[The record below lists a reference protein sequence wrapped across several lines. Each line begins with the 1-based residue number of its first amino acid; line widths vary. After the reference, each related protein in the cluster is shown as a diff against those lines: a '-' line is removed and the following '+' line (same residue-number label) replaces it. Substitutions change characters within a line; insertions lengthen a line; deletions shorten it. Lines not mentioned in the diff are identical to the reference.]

1 MSYVKAL
8 IVLLSSTLVACATV
22 DQTASRERGGL
33 SEQRLN
39 ALTIFMQSRIDAG
52 HLPGTV
58 MVVSHKGKMVYSKA
72 LGWLNPKARTPM
84 TEDALFRM
92 YSMTKPVVSVA
103 TLILLEE
110 GKLQINDPVSMYL
123 PEMKNMKV
131 WVEKVGAD
139 GKPTHELVAA
149 SRQLTLLDLMRH
161 TAGMTYGDTKTQ
173 HDAEYLKAFPKPTGS
188 NEFIKNVADLP
199 LAHQPGSQWSYGIS
213 HDVLGVVVERVS
225 GKPLQVFLEERIFRP
240 LKMTDTTFWVEP
252 ANHHR
257 IAEPFEVDPDSK
269 RPIDLSEPRRMS
281 PMAAGGG
288 SSRVGNGLMSTA
300 RDYLRFV
307 QMVANGGQL
316 DGVRILSRKSVELIG
331 TDHIKGLK
339 APTPGHGWGLGVSVR
354 NELGG
359 ANQHG
364 SVGDYWWGGAGGT
377 SFIIDPS
384 EHLVAVRM
392 SQAPASRGY
401 YNRAFRNFVY
411 SALE

>member
-1 MSYVKAL
+1 MSYVKTL
-8 IVLLSSTLVACATV
+8 LVLLSATLVACATL
-22 DQTASRERGGL
+22 DQTASRQQGGL
-33 SEQRLN
+33 SQARLD
-39 ALTIFMQSRIDAG
+39 ALTSFMQSRVDAG

-58 MVVSHKGKMVYSKA
+58 MMVAHKGKVVYSKA
-72 LGWLNPKARTPM
+72 LGWLNPQTRTPM
-84 TEDALFRM
+84 SEDALFRM

-110 GKLQINDPVSMYL
+110 GKLQINDPVSLYI
-123 PEMKNMKV
+123 PEMKEMKV
-131 WVEKVGAD
+131 RVDKVGAD
-139 GKPTHELVAA
+139 GKPTHELVAT

-161 TAGMTYGDTKTQ
+161 TAGMTYGDTKTP
-173 HDAEYLKAFPKPTGS
+173 HDAEYLKAFAKRTGS
-188 NEFIKNVADLP
+188 GEFIKNVAALP
-199 LAHQPGSQWSYGIS
+199 LAHQPGAQWHYGIS
-213 HDVLGVVVERVS
+213 HDVLGVVVERIS
-225 GKPLQVFLEERIFRP
+225 GKPLEVFLEERIFRP
-240 LKMTDTTFWVEP
+240 LKMVDTNFVVP
-252 ANHHR
+252 AHNHHR

-269 RPIDLSEPRRMS
+269 RPINLSDPRKMS

-288 SSRVGNGLMSTA
+288 SSRVGSIMMSTA

-307 QMVANGGQL
+307 QMLGNGGHL
-316 DGVRILSRKSVELIG
+316 DGVRILSRKSVDLIG

-339 APTPGHGWGLGVSVR
+339 GPSPGHGWGLGVLVR
-354 NELGG
+354 TELGG

-364 SVGDYWWGGAGGT
+364 SVGDYWWGGVGGT

-384 EHLVAVRM
+384 EQLVAVRM